1 MKTVH
6 LIIKRQDTPDS
17 APYTQEFLVPHSDN
31 MNVVTALMEI
41 QKNPVTKDGQRV
53 NPVVWECN
61 CLEEVC
67 GACSMLINGKARQ
80 ACSALISQL
89 TQPVT
94 LAPLTKFPVVRDLM
108 VDRQRMFDALKTVKG
123 WVNVDGTML
132 IGRGPRLSQKDQ
144 EEVYPVSRCMTCGC
158 CMESCPNYH
167 PDSPFIGPAP
177 IAQVHLFNT
186 HAIGR
191 MQKDERLEALTG
203 PGGIAACG
211 NAQNCVEACPK
222 SVPLTTSIAKLNRQ
236 VNRYT
241 LSKLFDK

>member
-1 MKTVH
+1 
-6 LIIKRQDTPDS
+6 
-17 APYTQEFLVPHSDN
+17 
-31 MNVVTALMEI
+31 
-41 QKNPVTKDGQRV
+41 
-53 NPVVWECN
+53 
-61 CLEEVC
+61 
-67 GACSMLINGKARQ
+67 
-80 ACSALISQL
+80 
-89 TQPVT
+89 
-94 LAPLTKFPVVRDLM
+94 M

-132 IGRGPRLSQKDQ
+132 IGRGPRMAQKDQ

-186 HAIGR
+186 HSIGK

-211 NAQNCVEACPK
+211 NAQNCVQACPK
-222 SVPLTTSIAKLNRQ
+222 QVPLTTSIAKLNRQ
-236 VNRYT
+236 VNTYT
-241 LSKLFDK
+241 FSKLFDK